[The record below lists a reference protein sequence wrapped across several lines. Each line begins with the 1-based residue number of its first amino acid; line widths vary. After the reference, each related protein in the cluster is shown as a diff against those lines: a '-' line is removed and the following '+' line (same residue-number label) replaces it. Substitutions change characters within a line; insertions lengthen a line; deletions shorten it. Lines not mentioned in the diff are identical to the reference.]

1 MLITIDVTSPVPV
14 FEQLREQIAAQI
26 MLGALPVGERLPPIR
41 QLASDLAL
49 SPGTVAR
56 SYAALEAAGMIV
68 TMRGQGTRVAPRDR
82 VVDADLHSAADAYLK
97 AGRKSGLGLNELI
110 ALLRARHR

>member
-26 MLGALPVGERLPPIR
+26 LLGSLPSGERLPPIR
-41 QLASDLAL
+41 QLASDLEL

-56 SYAALEAAGMIV
+56 AYAALEASGMIV
-68 TMRGQGTRVAPRDR
+68 TMRGQGTRVAQR
-82 VVDADLHSAADAYLK
+82 VNPVATEVNAAAEAYLD
-97 AGRKSGLGLNELI
+97 AGQRAGLSLKELI
-110 ALLRARHR
+110 ALLRARHG

>member
-1 MLITIDVTSPVPV
+1 MLITVDVTSPVPV

-56 SYAALEAAGMIV
+56 SYAALEAEGLIV
-68 TMRGQGTRVAPRDR
+68 TMRGQGTRVAAQAGP
-82 VVDADLHSAADAYLK
+82 VDTGINAAAEAYLE
-97 AGRKSGLGLNELI
+97 AGRHAGLNLKELI
-110 ALLRARHR
+110 ALLRARHG